1 MTSGRAL
8 AEAVFGA
15 VDSMRGEALAQF
27 MTPDGSFTFGNA
39 PPAVGRAA
47 IASTVDQFFSGIDGL
62 SHTVEDVWERDGSV
76 VVRLSISYTRKD
88 GGKVVLPCANI
99 WQRDAS
105 GQIADYR
112 IYMDVNPVFA

>member
-1 MTSGRAL
+1 MTNGRAL

-15 VDSMRGEALAQF
+15 VDSMRGEAMAAF

-39 PPAVGRAA
+39 EPAVGRAA
-47 IASTVDQFFSGIDGL
+47 IAAATNHFFGMVAGL
-62 SHTVEDVWERDGSV
+62 SHRIEDVWEQDRTV
-76 VVRLSISYTRKD
+76 VVRLAITYTRKD
-88 GGKVVLPCANI
+88 GRSVVLPCANV
-99 WQRDAS
+99 WRRDPG